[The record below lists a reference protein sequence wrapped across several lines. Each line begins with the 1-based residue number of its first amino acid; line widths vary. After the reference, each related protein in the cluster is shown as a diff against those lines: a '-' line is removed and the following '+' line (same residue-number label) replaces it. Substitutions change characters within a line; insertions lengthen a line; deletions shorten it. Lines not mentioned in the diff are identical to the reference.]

1 MAPTR
6 RTAGTALVG
15 CPAMTRLITIASALA
30 LTFTF
35 AACKSK
41 SGEGGGGGGDQPKAP
56 TMTVNEADWV
66 MKDLKATAPLINI
79 SMKVP
84 KDAKLEKNGN
94 GGVDITLN
102 DFYMLTVSNLAVS
115 NVAEAIKSDKSLT
128 VENTS
133 YINPKVLTEEPNG
146 FIYTI
151 QMKTEENG
159 NKYEPEVHF
168 AFYVEKDGAIYS
180 IQDQKKSFSTPGSA
194 YSDAIAKKIYAIVK
208 GSAKS
213 N

>member
-1 MAPTR
+1 MS
-6 RTAGTALVG
+6 
-15 CPAMTRLITIASALA
+15 PAMTRAITLALA
-30 LTFTF
+30 LAFTF
-35 AACKSK
+35 AGCKSK
-41 SGEGGGGGGDQPKAP
+41 SGDNAGGGGGETSPAPKAP

-66 MKDLKATAPLINI
+66 VTDLKATSPMINL

-94 GGVDITLN
+94 GGVDVILN

-128 VENTS
+128 VESTS
-133 YINPKVLTEEPNG
+133 YVNPKVLTEEPNG
-146 FIYTI
+146 FVYTI
-151 QMKTEENG
+151 QMKPEENG
-159 NKYEPEVHF
+159 TKYEPEAHF

-180 IQDQKKSFSTPGSA
+180 IQDQRKSFTAPGSA
-194 YSDAIAKKIYAIVK
+194 YSDAIATKIYAIVK
-208 GSAKS
+208 GSAKP